1 MCVLVSMTR
10 LDECRARAPE
20 WLRDAE
26 AVPLCAALIA
36 AMRPASQP
44 PPTSGVEKLI
54 VLPTS
59 THSKCL
65 STPTDATH
73 LHLFFLPLSVFVRC
87 THTHTHTHTHTRR
100 TGSRQASSPWHPPR
114 RVPTVFPRPSRAT
127 GLLARPARAPVG
139 RPRSTR
145 ACFRESRQ
153 TPLCQIGLIRTN

>member
-1 MCVLVSMTR
+1 MQSKGTGMVER
-10 LDECRARAPE
+10 CRSSAALRCTHRRHAPSVAATADLRCRE
-20 WLRDAE
+20 VDRSAHQHTLQVPEYTDRRDA
-26 AVPLCAALIA
+26 L
-36 AMRPASQP
+36 AS
-44 PPTSGVEKLI
+44 
-54 VLPTS
+54 
-59 THSKCL
+59 
-65 STPTDATH
+65 
-73 LHLFFLPLSVFVRC
+73 LFRSLSVFVRC
-87 THTHTHTHTHTRR
+87 ARAHTHTHMHTHTHTYTRR

>member
-1 MCVLVSMTR
+1 MQSKGTGMVER
-10 LDECRARAPE
+10 CRGSAALRCTHRRHAPSVAATADLRCRE
-20 WLRDAE
+20 VDRSAHQHTLQVPEYTDRRDA
-26 AVPLCAALIA
+26 L
-36 AMRPASQP
+36 AS
-44 PPTSGVEKLI
+44 
-54 VLPTS
+54 
-59 THSKCL
+59 
-65 STPTDATH
+65 
-73 LHLFFLPLSVFVRC
+73 LFRSLSVFVRC
-87 THTHTHTHTHTRR
+87 ARAHTHTHMHTHTHTHTRR

>member
-1 MCVLVSMTR
+1 MQSKGTGMVER
-10 LDECRARAPE
+10 CRGSAALRCTHRRHAPSVAATADLRCRE
-20 WLRDAE
+20 VDRSAQHTLQVPEYTDRRDAL
-26 AVPLCAALIA
+26 AF
-36 AMRPASQP
+36 
-44 PPTSGVEKLI
+44 
-54 VLPTS
+54 
-59 THSKCL
+59 
-65 STPTDATH
+65 
-73 LHLFFLPLSVFVRC
+73 LFRSLSVFVRC
-87 THTHTHTHTHTRR
+87 TRARTHTHMHTHTHTRR

>member
-1 MCVLVSMTR
+1 MQSKGTGMVER
-10 LDECRARAPE
+10 CRSSAALRCTHRRHAPSVAATADLRCRE
-20 WLRDAE
+20 VDRSAHQHTLQVPEYTDRRDA
-26 AVPLCAALIA
+26 L
-36 AMRPASQP
+36 AS
-44 PPTSGVEKLI
+44 
-54 VLPTS
+54 
-59 THSKCL
+59 
-65 STPTDATH
+65 
-73 LHLFFLPLSVFVRC
+73 LFRSLSVFVRC
-87 THTHTHTHTHTRR
+87 ARAHTHTHMHTHTHTHTRR

>member
-1 MCVLVSMTR
+1 MQSKGTGMVER
-10 LDECRARAPE
+10 CRSSAALRCTHRRHAPSVAATADLRCRE
-20 WLRDAE
+20 VDRSAHQHTLQVPEYTDRRDA
-26 AVPLCAALIA
+26 L
-36 AMRPASQP
+36 AS
-44 PPTSGVEKLI
+44 
-54 VLPTS
+54 
-59 THSKCL
+59 
-65 STPTDATH
+65 
-73 LHLFFLPLSVFVRC
+73 LFRSLSVFVRC
-87 THTHTHTHTHTRR
+87 ARARTHTHMHTHTHTHTRR